1 MFGSRTGSRSRAIPS
16 KGLSKV
22 DEGSILFEGRRDR
35 VAYPIVVT
43 GPSGAGKTSLC
54 YGMVRDCSDVVYS
67 ISATTRPRRK
77 DEVTGRDY
85 HFVEKERFQEMIGAG
100 ELLEWAEV
108 HGQSYGTPRFS
119 VEPFLDKGLKVIM
132 DIDVQGGASIRKVFP
147 DGVFVFVIPPS
158 MEILEERLR
167 RRKTESEEVLA
178 TRLRNAK
185 EEMRYWR
192 QYDYLIVNDKLDA
205 GLDRLKS
212 IIAAEDSRLKRLI
225 STC

>member
-1 MFGSRTGSRSRAIPS
+1 MFGSLSRSRSRPVPPR
-16 KGLSKV
+16 GLSKV
-22 DEGSILFEGRRDR
+22 DESSILFEGRRDR

-54 YGMVRDCSDVVYS
+54 YGIVRDCSGVVYS
-67 ISATTRPRRK
+67 ISATTRPRRE

-85 HFVEKERFQEMIGAG
+85 HFLEQDRFREMMGAG

-108 HGQSYGTPRFS
+108 HGHFYGTPRFS
-119 VEPFLDKGLKVIM
+119 VAPYLDKGNKVIM
-132 DIDVQGGASIRKVFP
+132 DIDVQGGASLRKVFP

-167 RRKTESEEVLA
+167 RRKTESEEVLR
-178 TRLRNAK
+178 TRLRNAR
-185 EEMRYWR
+185 EETRYWKH
-192 QYDYLIVNDKLDA
+192 YDYLIVNDKLNA
-205 GLDRLKS
+205 ALDRLKS

-225 STC
+225 PAC

>member
-1 MFGSRTGSRSRAIPS
+1 M
-16 KGLSKV
+16 
-22 DEGSILFEGRRDR
+22 DESSILFEGRVDK

-54 YGMVRDCSDVVYS
+54 YGVVRDCPDVVYS
-67 ISATTRPRRK
+67 ISATTRPRRQ

-85 HFVEKERFQEMIGAG
+85 HFVKQERFREMMGVG

-108 HGQSYGTPRFS
+108 HGHFYGTPRFS
-119 VEPFLDKGLKVIM
+119 VAPFLDKGKKVIM
-132 DIDVQGGASIRKVFP
+132 DIDVQGGVSLRKVFP

-158 MEILEERLR
+158 MRILEERLR
-167 RRKTESEEVLA
+167 NRKTESEEALA
-178 TRLRNAK
+178 TRLRNAT

-192 QYDYLIVNDKLDA
+192 QYDYLIVNDRLDA
-205 GLDRLKS
+205 ALDRLKS